1 MILSD
6 PGVSVNGMMFTTL
19 DKDNDLYNDGN
30 CATLIKGAWWFNNC
44 AFSNLNGLYTD
55 SNFAWGYHVSKLTKT
70 LMLIRSP

>member
-6 PGVSVNGMMFTTL
+6 PGVNVNGMMFTTL

-30 CATLIKGAWWFNNC
+30 CAALIKGAWWFNNC